1 VRLRNM
7 QSVSSES
14 GNIPPLGAD
23 ARGSN
28 ASSRKNEMLYT
39 IAAGELKPTPAGRAL
54 LDTFAAIRII
64 NLKSRKDRRREMASE
79 FARLGLTID
88 GRKIRFH
95 TASRFDCAHPFPTV
109 GARGCFHSHL
119 AVLEEAKLNGFEN
132 VLILEDDCDF
142 VGSIEAAL
150 AYALIA
156 LREKDWQLFF
166 GGHEEL
172 ACDESHPEPVQRIR
186 PGSWVRGTHFVA
198 VQRKAIEMIVPFLHN
213 EVGQLAIDPGGRSR
227 GIDAAYCYFGA
238 SFSELHYFAAWPKLC
253 YQRPSRT
260 DISNPSAFD
269 RLPVMKLL
277 IAPARR
283 LKRYLKK
290 NAS

>member
-1 VRLRNM
+1 MNM
-7 QSVSSES
+7 EISPRCWGQV
-14 GNIPPLGAD
+14 L
-23 ARGSN
+23 GSN
-28 ASSRKNEMLYT
+28 LSSRKNEMLYT
-39 IAAGELKPTPAGRAL
+39 IATRELKPTPAGRAL

-64 NLKSRKDRRREMASE
+64 NLKSRRDRRREVASE

-88 GRKIRFH
+88 GRKIGFH
-95 TASRFDCAHPFPTV
+95 TASRFDCAQPFPTV
-109 GARGCFHSHL
+109 GAKGCFHSHL
-119 AVLEEAKLNGFEN
+119 AVLEEAKLNSFEN

-142 VGSIEAAL
+142 IGSIEAAL
-150 AYALIA
+150 ADALAA
-156 LREKDWQLFF
+156 LRGKDWELFF

-172 ACDESHPEPVQRIR
+172 ACDESHPEPIQRIR

-198 VQRKAIEMIVPFLHN
+198 IQRKAIELIVPFLHD
-213 EVGQLAIDPGGRSR
+213 EVERLAFDPIGGSR
-227 GIDAAYCYFGA
+227 GIDAAYCHFGER
-238 SFSELHYFAAWPKLC
+238 FSHLHYFAAWPKLG

-260 DISNPSAFD
+260 DISNPSVFD
-269 RLPVMKLL
+269 RLPIMNLF